1 MSQRSAKALPPWR
14 LLRLEGGE
22 EGLRPLGNRV
32 MEETLANRPT
42 SRTVLCQQ
50 GRSRRPGVT
59 PQLQKL
65 TSSSQANCRRRSGTA
80 WLGLSHPTP
89 PHPIPPLPIP
99 SGHILTQG
107 TEGYFTGEMQIT
119 PGEPPG
125 SERLS

>member
-1 MSQRSAKALPPWR
+1 MSQRSAKALPLWR

-59 PQLQKL
+59 PHLQEL
-65 TSSSQANCRRRSGTA
+65 TSSSQADCRGRSGTA
-80 WLGLSHPTP
+80 WLGLS
-89 PHPIPPLPIP
+89 HPIPPLPIP

-107 TEGYFTGEMQIT
+107 TEGHFTGEMQII
-119 PGEPPG
+119 PGGPPG